1 MSFNP
6 SAFLPSTCCMSLT
19 AVVGLLATDRK
30 MEAALVAAVCFLST
44 LGLAVSADQFRK
56 EARMK
61 ARLHAWP
68 TPRKHWVDTGMV

>member
-30 MEAALVAAVCFLST
+30 VEAVLIAAVCFLSIV
-44 LGLAVSADQFRK
+44 GLAVSADEIRK
-56 EARMK
+56 ETMMK
-61 ARLHAWP
+61 ARFHAP
-68 TPRKHWVDTGMV
+68 ARRNRWVDTGMV